1 MEGGKKMFTSFEVLT
16 WLERRYPFKWLYQ
29 NSRFPERSHI
39 QILTL
44 DLKQFCQDQPENSF
58 SIFWAERAV
67 SLFLDIKRLCGE
79 KNKQE
84 N

>member
-1 MEGGKKMFTSFEVLT
+1 MEVGKKMFTSFEVLT
-16 WLERRYPFKWLYQ
+16 WLERRYPCKWLHQ

-58 SIFWAERAV
+58 SIFWDECAV